1 MNDKKTGNEVRR
13 NARERILETALKEF
27 AGGGFSGARM
37 DRIAAKAEINK
48 AMLYYYFTSKKN
60 LYKNVLQ
67 GVLQK
72 LLPQIQPF
80 LGPDV
85 TPAEILEKLPNAY
98 IRFFSRY
105 QNFLKIIAID
115 LVQNPAVTTSI
126 IREILT
132 SGKTS
137 IAGQLKKRIRQWH
150 EEGRISEPDPIHF
163 MLNVV
168 SLSLFFFIGKPM
180 IETLFDKRIPE
191 DEKFYTARIQSVS
204 NVLQRGMLK

>member
-1 MNDKKTGNEVRR
+1 VNHKKAATEARG
-13 NARERILETALKEF
+13 NARERILETALREF

-48 AMLYYYFTSKKN
+48 AMLYYYFASKKN

-80 LGPDV
+80 LGPEAS
-85 TPAEILEKLPNAY
+85 PAEILEKLPDTY

-126 IREILT
+126 IREILA
-132 SGKTS
+132 SGEAS
-137 IAGQLKKRIRQWH
+137 VAGQLKKRIRQWH

-180 IETLFDKRIPE
+180 IETLFDRKIPE
-191 DEKFYTARIQSVS
+191 DEKFYATRIQSVS
-204 NVLQRGMLK
+204 NVLKRGMLK